1 MSRKALRRSAGKA
14 LSVDIYE
21 RGDHRYHVVWKD
33 ETGKRCFA
41 SRGSLAEAKTFQTQ
55 KIAEL
60 ERHREG
66 RFNLDDREMLSQA
79 RDLASSHGYTVLQAL
94 QEWHRAKGSTNG
106 QPLGEA
112 IEKFLAAKASR
123 SAAYT
128 DKLKADMRQVQS
140 HFGADR
146 PIDRIQSQEI
156 EDFLDAK
163 KATGRRRNNLRS
175 EIITLFRYA
184 QIRLRALHRDR
195 KTEAE
200 LVMRDQTKR
209 KPVATFSPEEF
220 ESFLGA
226 VRIEWLPW
234 LALGGLAGIRTDGE
248 IFRITWECFQ
258 WDRRIIDLTPAM
270 TKMDDR
276 RLVPIC
282 DRLFDILQPLRRD
295 SGPVI
300 SLKKPEDETA
310 RLRRVTGIPWRRNA
324 LRHSFCS
331 YRVAITWNIPLVSIE
346 SGNSPE
352 MIKSNYWDLKRAD
365 EGFKWFGIN
374 LPIPAQRH
382 REPFLMHLPLT
393 AFAVTKI
400 A

>member
-1 MSRKALRRSAGKA
+1 
-14 LSVDIYE
+14 
-21 RGDHRYHVVWKD
+21 
-33 ETGKRCFA
+33 
-41 SRGSLAEAKTFQTQ
+41 
-55 KIAEL
+55 
-60 ERHREG
+60 
-66 RFNLDDREMLSQA
+66 MLSQA
-79 RDLASSHGYTVLQAL
+79 RDLASSHGYTVLQAI
-94 QEWHRAKGSTNG
+94 QEWHSSKGSSKAM
-106 QPLGEA
+106 PLGEV

-123 SAAYT
+123 STAYT

-163 KATGRRRNNLRS
+163 NATGRGRNNLRS

-195 KTEAE
+195 RTEAE

-209 KPVATFSPEEF
+209 MPVATFSPEEF

-258 WDRRIIDLTPAM
+258 WDRRTIDLTPAM

-300 SLKKPEDETA
+300 SVKKPEDETA

-352 MIKSNYWDLKRAD
+352 MIKSSYWDLKRPD

-382 REPFLMHLPLT
+382 QEPFLMHLPLT
-393 AFAVTKI
+393 AFAETKI